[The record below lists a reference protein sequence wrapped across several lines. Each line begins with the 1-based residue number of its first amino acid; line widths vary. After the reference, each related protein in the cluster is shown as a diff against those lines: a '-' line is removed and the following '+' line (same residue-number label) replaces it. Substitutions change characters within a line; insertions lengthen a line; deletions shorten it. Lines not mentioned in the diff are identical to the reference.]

1 MADSERK
8 ELRLRIPTAKIQILR
23 QGIGTRAMGFREAG
37 RSYNNLCGAL
47 RVSMI
52 DASRMTVV
60 DIAST
65 LSGND
70 A

>member
-1 MADSERK
+1 
-8 ELRLRIPTAKIQILR
+8 
-23 QGIGTRAMGFREAG
+23 MGFREAG

-60 DIAST
+60 GIAST

-70 A
+70 E